1 MTSSVLDPGVRRGP
15 TRDRQDA
22 GRAHRGLLATAF
34 VVLAVLGAFVAS
46 WHLGRQTPHTDEFTY
61 AGAGWQYV
69 HGVFTANLE
78 HPPTAKY
85 LFGAAE
91 LVLGE
96 GVRAARVVAALAS
109 FATGLVLFAWLR
121 RPIGPW
127 GALLAAGWWWLT
139 PRSDSPT
146 WADVAS
152 GAAARIDRLA
162 LLEPVMT
169 FFAVA
174 AVAAAWHAVT
184 RGGPD
189 DRRWWTGTG
198 WWVLSG
204 VLLAL
209 SVTSK
214 VSTAVVV
221 LAIVASPA
229 LFRRWRT
236 YATGGTAAVLGFAV
250 VFVAVYLPVGG
261 LRAID
266 YMIAFQGKHDVDG
279 HEIMLLGQRYEL
291 APWWANFVRVVDG
304 AGWPTVAVLVVGI
317 VAALVVRPD
326 RLVVVLGIALG
337 ALVVFYCTS
346 NVSLPHYYQAWMP
359 WAIALAATGV
369 VRAAR
374 ARPPVTTVVA
384 VVLVAVTLL
393 PAAVLVRSV
402 AETRVTGFPRLDPV
416 LAAQGVPASDRI
428 LVAGAAGASFA
439 HFTGGRAS
447 AEDPPHGEF
456 GVVVEA
462 TDTRFPMNP
471 AVRRLLVAEPQR
483 FRSFRVDFLRVWVVR
498 GDDLLRAEGGT
509 ATIVAPPG
517 S

>member
-1 MTSSVLDPGVRRGP
+1 MLDPDVRQGPGRGRRGGAP
-15 TRDRQDA
+15 VR
-22 GRAHRGLLATAF
+22 RGLLATAF
-34 VVLAVLGAFVAS
+34 VLVALLGAFVAF

-61 AGAGWQYV
+61 TGAGWQYV
-69 HGVFTANLE
+69 HGLFTANLE

-91 LVLGE
+91 LVLGV
-96 GVRAARVVAALAS
+96 GVPAARLVAALAS
-109 FATGLVLFAWLR
+109 FATGLVLFVWLR

-169 FFAVA
+169 CFAVA
-174 AVAAAWHAVT
+174 AVAVAWHAAT
-184 RGGPD
+184 RGGPGE
-189 DRRWWTGTG
+189 RRWWTGTG
-198 WWVLSG
+198 WWALSG

-221 LAIVASPA
+221 LAIVTLPA
-229 LFRRWRT
+229 LFRRWRA
-236 YATGGTAAVLGFAV
+236 YATGGAAAVLGFAV

-266 YMIAFQGKHDVDG
+266 YMLAFQSAHDTDG
-279 HEIMLLGQRYEL
+279 HEITLLGQRYEL

-304 AGWPTVAVLVVGI
+304 VGWPTVAVLVVGI

-326 RLVVVLGIALG
+326 RLVAVLAIALG
-337 ALVVFYCTS
+337 SLVVFYCTS

-369 VRAAR
+369 VRTAR
-374 ARPPVTTVVA
+374 LRPPGTTVVA

-393 PAAVLVRSV
+393 PAAVLVRTV
-402 AETRVTGFPRLDPV
+402 AESRVTGFPRLAPA
-416 LAAQGVPASDRI
+416 LAAEGVPAGDRI
-428 LVAGAAGASFA
+428 LVAGAAQASFLT
-439 HFTGGRAS
+439 FTGNRAAP
-447 AEDPPHGEF
+447 AELPHGDF

-462 TDTRFPMNP
+462 TDSRFPMNP
-471 AVRRLLVAEPQR
+471 AVQRLLVDEPQR
-483 FRSFRVDFLRVWVVR
+483 FRTFRVDFLRVWVVR
-498 GDDLLRAEGGT
+498 GDALLHAEGDT
-509 ATIVAPPG
+509 ATLVTPSGP
-517 S
+517 